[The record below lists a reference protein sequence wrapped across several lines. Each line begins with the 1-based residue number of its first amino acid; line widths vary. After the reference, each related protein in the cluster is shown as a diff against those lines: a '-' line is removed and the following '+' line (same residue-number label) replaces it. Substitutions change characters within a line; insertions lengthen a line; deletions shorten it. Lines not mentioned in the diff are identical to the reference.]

1 MPALNFIR
9 FQGAVPRCQY
19 YTLSEY
25 QGFLYIIPEDLKGA
39 RRYDPFA
46 DMEALLLDVV
56 RAGGQ
61 VAACDSFFEYAIA
74 HDMFPLG
81 TLDSGSMGI
90 SLQSIPTR
98 PGPSW
103 TRSWLLWNGT
113 ASRPGK
119 CSPWPTPIIRPGTLP
134 GL

>member
-9 FQGAVPRCQY
+9 FQGAVPKCQH

-25 QGFLYIIPEDLKGA
+25 QGFLYIIPEDLKAA

-56 RAGGQ
+56 RAGAQ
-61 VAACDSFFEYAIA
+61 VAACDSFFEYAIT
-74 HDMFPLG
+74 HDMLPLRDAEFWLHG
-81 TLDSGSMGI
+81 DFFAKH
-90 SLQSIPTR
+90 PDEAR
-98 PGPSW
+98 PSW
-103 TRSWLLWNGT
+103 TRLWPLWNGT

-119 CSPWPTPIIRPGTLP
+119 CSPWPTPTIRPGTPPCL
-134 GL
+134 